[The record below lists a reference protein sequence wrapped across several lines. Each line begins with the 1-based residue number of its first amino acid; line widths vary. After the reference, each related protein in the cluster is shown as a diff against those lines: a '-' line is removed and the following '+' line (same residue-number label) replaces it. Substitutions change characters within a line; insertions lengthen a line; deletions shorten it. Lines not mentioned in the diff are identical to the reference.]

1 MTPSP
6 RRTAIQAP
14 AARPPDMTDAG
25 SSSPRPDRRLPPS
38 RVSPEAMAAARGGAV
53 EGLAW
58 LGRPPEAGAS
68 LLYRM
73 LRLVARFTIFVVFRF
88 RIRTSGQEQLPKGG
102 YLLARSA
109 KQITIAQILES
120 IEGPLGITD
129 CSHEKDGEFC
139 MQREH
144 CNIRT
149 PLLKVQ
155 DSIHQLL
162 NNMTLQDMMGG
173 TPLITIQSPTAQ
185 GVER

>member
-1 MTPSP
+1 
-6 RRTAIQAP
+6 
-14 AARPPDMTDAG
+14 
-25 SSSPRPDRRLPPS
+25 
-38 RVSPEAMAAARGGAV
+38 
-53 EGLAW
+53 
-58 LGRPPEAGAS
+58 
-68 LLYRM
+68 
-73 LRLVARFTIFVVFRF
+73 
-88 RIRTSGQEQLPKGG
+88 
-102 YLLARSA
+102 LARRA
-109 KQITIAQILES
+109 HQITIAQILES

-139 MQREH
+139 MQRGN

-155 DSIHQLL
+155 DSIAQLL